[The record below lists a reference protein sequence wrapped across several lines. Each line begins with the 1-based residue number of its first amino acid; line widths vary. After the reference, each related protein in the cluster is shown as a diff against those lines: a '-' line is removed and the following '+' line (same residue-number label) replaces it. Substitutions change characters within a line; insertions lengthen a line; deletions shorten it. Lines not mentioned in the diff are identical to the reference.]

1 VKDRARKF
9 LNAYVVPLAVLFG
22 AALVLPPIRHFG
34 WHLLHGF
41 HTETN
46 GIRIWVP
53 YRYRA
58 VEVGP
63 QHGVVLLPYPGIFRA
78 SDAESPGTIT
88 IDFVKAN
95 QDGERAVT
103 ISSVKIAAVSRER
116 FFKMRERNLTMAGRG
131 GQCVE
136 YETDAES
143 SLERGKPRKLKIEC
157 RFGDDLRAAFLGSSA
172 SSGTFY
178 EIIASARTQEGKR

>member
-1 VKDRARKF
+1 MKDRARKF

-22 AALVLPPIRHFG
+22 AVLVLPSMRHFG

-53 YRYRA
+53 YLYRA

-63 QHGVVLLPYPGIFRA
+63 RQGVVLLPYPGFFA
-78 SDAESPGTIT
+78 TSDAESPGTIT

-95 QDGERAVT
+95 QSGERGVT
-103 ISSVKIAAVSRER
+103 IGSMKIAAVSTER
-116 FFKMRERNLTMAGRG
+116 FFKMRERNLAMAGRN

-143 SLERGKPRKLKIEC
+143 SLERGKRSKLKIEC
-157 RFGDDLRAAFLGSSA
+157 RFGDDLRAAFLGSAA

-178 EIIASARTQEGKR
+178 EIIASARTQGGKS